1 MLFRIKKV
9 TQIPVK
15 LTSLLQSNMKRS
27 THLMI
32 LIILT

>member
-1 MLFRIKKV
+1 MLFRIKKA

-15 LTSLLQSNMKRS
+15 LNSLLQLNMKNS